1 MALVNKFGLMVHNI
15 SVIGLLIKRMV
26 KANLYITMEKFMK
39 EIGQMIKLMEEVNI
53 DMQVEAFMMENGT
66 MIFKMVLA

>member
-1 MALVNKFGLMVHNI
+1 
-15 SVIGLLIKRMV
+15 MV
-26 KANLYITMEKFMK
+26 KANSYITMEKFMK